1 MHRIKGTLVSVFCV
15 SLLLLPGGCAIDE
28 PAHAVTTVTFRLA
41 TPNAMDGKIAIDEA
55 YLKLSS
61 IETDGTM
68 ATTEGGHMTKT
79 IDPADPPMQLTGTP
93 ATVDLPIRA
102 GVYAQL
108 ALDLVLVKD
117 EYHLLRNG
125 VKEEGPSSPQ
135 GGNTGS
141 DNNGEAEEPDSPSQ
155 NQGQNQNGNAGT
167 EADDNDD
174 DSGANEPPS
183 ANGDE
188 NGDSKEDSG
197 TDAQQND
204 HQKKHDDDH
213 QKGKDKHKKG
223 DKHHGGKH
231 DGRTTELQ
239 AASDIDLADF
249 FQNARPGLLVIATY
263 QNDGKSIKLIFVGD
277 GIERLA
283 VPARQNDSPQLI
295 LTANGTAD
303 ITFDPRQWF
312 SSVTPADLD
321 AAIVQ
326 QYQGQPVIFIHRD
339 FNSDLY
345 YAVMPHIQES
355 ADLNFAGPNF

>member
-1 MHRIKGTLVSVFCV
+1 MHRIKRTLVSVFCM

-28 PAHAVTTVTFRLA
+28 PAHAITTITFRLA
-41 TPNAMDGKIAIDEA
+41 SLNAMDGKIAIDEA

-68 ATTEGGHMTKT
+68 AATEGGHMTKT
-79 IDPADPPMQLTGTP
+79 VDPADPPLHLTGTP
-93 ATVDLPIRA
+93 ATVDLPIPA

-108 ALDLVLVKD
+108 TLDLVLVKD

-125 VKEEGPSSPQ
+125 VKEEGPASPQ

-141 DNNGEAEEPDSPSQ
+141 ENNGEAEDPDSPGQ
-155 NQGQNQNGNAGT
+155 NDGQNQNGNAGT
-167 EADDNDD
+167 EADDND
-174 DSGANEPPS
+174 SVANEPPS

-188 NGDSKEDSG
+188 DGDSNDDGG

-204 HQKKHDDDH
+204 HQKKHNDDH

-231 DGRTTELQ
+231 DGRITELEG
-239 AASDIDLADF
+239 ASDIDLADF

-263 QNDGKSIKLIFVGD
+263 QNDGKPIKLIFVGD

-283 VPARQNDSPQLI
+283 VPARQNDSPQII
-295 LTANGTAD
+295 LTGKGAAD
-303 ITFDPRQWF
+303 ITLDPRRWF
-312 SSVTPADLD
+312 SSITPADLD
-321 AAIVQ
+321 AAIIQ
-326 QYQGQPVIFIHRD
+326 QYQGQPVIFIHSD

-345 YAVMPHIQES
+345 SAVLPHIQES
-355 ADLNFAGPNF
+355 ADLNFGGANF